1 MLKAKIK
8 MTAQRT
14 KVQFIGLILF
24 AHILPALCIP
34 LYYLIIQANAGV
46 WIIFVLLAVM
56 VAITWGLAL
65 LPILLAPIAYSFFLM
80 MALSLVYLLYRSF
93 PLMPDWLLKAC
104 GIAFVIAIFIY
115 IALFIAYLS
124 GAIVP
129 PSS

>member
-8 MTAQRT
+8 TTAQRT

-65 LPILLAPIAYSFFLM
+65 LPILLAPIAYSLFLM
-80 MALSLVYLLYRSF
+80 MTLSLVYLLYRSF
-93 PLMPDWLLKAC
+93 PLMLDWLLKAC
-104 GIAFVIAIFIY
+104 SIASVMAIFIY

>member
-80 MALSLVYLLYRSF
+80 MTLSLVYLLYHSF
-93 PLMPDWLLKAC
+93 PLMLHWLLKAC
-104 GIAFVIAIFIY
+104 GIASIIAIFIY

>member
-8 MTAQRT
+8 TTAQRT

-124 GAIVP
+124 AAIVP

>member
-8 MTAQRT
+8 TTAQRT

-80 MALSLVYLLYRSF
+80 MTLSLVYLLYHSF
-93 PLMPDWLLKAC
+93 PLMLHWLLKAC
-104 GIAFVIAIFIY
+104 GIASIIAIFIY

>member
-8 MTAQRT
+8 TTAQRT

-80 MALSLVYLLYRSF
+80 MTLSLVYLLYRSF
-93 PLMPDWLLKAC
+93 PLMLHWLLKAC
-104 GIAFVIAIFIY
+104 GIASIIAIFIY
-115 IALFIAYLS
+115 IVLFIAYLS